1 MEVNHIIWWY
11 SKNNEIASLEQIYEI
26 NWWLNM
32 DKQITM
38 KIPAEMYE
46 DLKKLANQKDNIPL
60 ANLIRRAIDDYLRKN
75 RLKGNLW
82 VITV

>member
-1 MEVNHIIWWY
+1 
-11 SKNNEIASLEQIYEI
+11 
-26 NWWLNM
+26 M

-38 KIPAEMYE
+38 KIPEEMYD

-75 RLKGNLW
+75 RLKGNL
-82 VITV
+82 

>member
-1 MEVNHIIWWY
+1 MEINHIIWLY
-11 SKNNEIASLEQIYEI
+11 LKNKGINLEIEMVSGW
-26 NWWLNM
+26 WWLKM

-38 KIPAEMYE
+38 KIPEEMYA
-46 DLKKLANQKDNIPL
+46 DLKKLANQKDNIPM

-82 VITV
+82 WIY

>member
-1 MEVNHIIWWY
+1 MEANHIIWY
-11 SKNNEIASLEQIYEI
+11 YLKNKPDNNFLETLPNNE
-26 NWWLNM
+26 WWLKM

-38 KIPAEMYE
+38 KIPEEMYT

-75 RLKGNLW
+75 RLKGNL
-82 VITV
+82 